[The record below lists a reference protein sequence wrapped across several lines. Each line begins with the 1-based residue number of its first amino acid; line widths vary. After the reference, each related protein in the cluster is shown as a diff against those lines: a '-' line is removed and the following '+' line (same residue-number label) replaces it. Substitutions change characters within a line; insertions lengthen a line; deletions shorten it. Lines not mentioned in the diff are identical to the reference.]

1 MTRSIGEAL
10 VEQLEARGVEV
21 VFGIPGVHTVEL
33 YRGLGASKIRHITPR
48 HEQGAGF
55 MADGYARASGKPGVC
70 FLITGPG
77 LTNAITP
84 MGQALAD
91 SIPMLVITG
100 VNKRPSLGKGRGHL
114 HELPDQQALAA
125 TVALASIQVRE
136 AADLAPA
143 IERAFAILEGERG
156 GPVHIEIPTDVMPL
170 PADPAALPES
180 PHTAPRQPDLTSLA
194 NRLNAASTP
203 LILAGG
209 GAKRAE
215 AGLRALAERLD
226 APVIQTVNAR
236 GLMHAHPLTIPCSPS
251 LTAVREMIDAADC
264 ILALGTELGP
274 TDYDMNQ
281 DGWTIPFD
289 KITRIDV
296 SPEQLARH
304 PIAAGI
310 AGRVEAIA
318 PALLDALGNG
328 SPDHSAATRANAV
341 RKAALEEIG
350 DDMRTQLVLLDALR
364 DAMPGALMVGDS
376 TQAVYAGNL
385 YYDHDRP
392 CGWFNAATGFGAL
405 GFAIP
410 AAIGAALAD
419 PSAPVICITG
429 DGGAQ
434 FTLPEMMAAVDEK
447 LPILFI
453 VWNNHGYGEIASS
466 MRRADITVVG
476 CDPTPPDFEHL
487 AAAYSLPYAR
497 CAMTPDALREAL
509 GAVEDRAGP
518 AMIEIV
524 M

>member
-1 MTRSIGEAL
+1 MTLSIGEAL
-10 VEQLEARGVEV
+10 VQQLEARGVEV

-55 MADGYARASGKPGVC
+55 MADGYARVSGKPGVC

-84 MGQALAD
+84 MAQALAD

-100 VNKRPSLGKGRGHL
+100 VNKRTSLGKGRGHL
-114 HELPDQQALAA
+114 HELPDQQGLAA

-136 AADLAPA
+136 ASELAPA
-143 IERAFAILEGERG
+143 LDRAFAILEGERG

-170 PADPAALPES
+170 PAEPAALPES
-180 PHTAPRQPDLTSLA
+180 PHTAPVLPDVSA
-194 NRLNAASTP
+194 IAGRLKAAMRP
-203 LILAGG
+203 VILVGG
-209 GAKRAE
+209 GAKRAG
-215 AGLRALAERLD
+215 AIVRAIAERLD
-226 APVIQTVNAR
+226 APVIQTANAR
-236 GLMHAHPLTIPCSPS
+236 GLMHGHPLTIPCSPS
-251 LTAVREMIDAADC
+251 LEAARTEIDGADC

-281 DGWTIPFD
+281 NGWTIPFE
-289 KITRIDV
+289 KVLRVDV
-296 SPEQLARH
+296 SLDQLTRYQ
-304 PIAAGI
+304 IAESI
-310 AGRVEAIA
+310 EGRVETVA

-328 SPDHSAATRANAV
+328 TAEHHGADRAERV
-341 RKAALEEIG
+341 RKAALVEIG
-350 DDMRTQLVLLDALR
+350 ADMRTQLALLDALR
-364 DAMPGALMVGDS
+364 EALPGALMVGDS
-376 TQAVYAGNL
+376 TQATYAGNL

-405 GFAIP
+405 GFSIP
-410 AAIGAALAD
+410 AAIGAALAE
-419 PSAPVICITG
+419 SAAPVVCIAG

-434 FTLPEMMAAVDEK
+434 FTLPEIMAAVDEK

-453 VWNNHGYGEIASS
+453 IWNNHGYGEIASW

-487 AAAYSLPYAR
+487 AAAYALPYAR
-497 CAMTPDALREAL
+497 CAMTPGALREAL
-509 GAVEDRAGP
+509 AAVEERAGP
-518 AMIEIV
+518 AMIEIA